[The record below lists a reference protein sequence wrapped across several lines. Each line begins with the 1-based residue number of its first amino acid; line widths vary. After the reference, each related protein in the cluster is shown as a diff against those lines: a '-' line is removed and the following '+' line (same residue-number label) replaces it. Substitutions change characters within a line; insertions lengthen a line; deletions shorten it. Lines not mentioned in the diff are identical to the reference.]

1 MVSVSRERKS
11 KKAGHLYA
19 PNAVQKG
26 LSGPGNIF
34 RNVSDAG
41 KLVTGIGYEN
51 MERSLI
57 RLEKEVIE

>member
-1 MVSVSRERKS
+1 M
-11 KKAGHLYA
+11 YA

-41 KLVTGIGYEN
+41 KLVTGIGYEKYGKKPDK
-51 MERSLI
+51 I
-57 RLEKEVIE
+57 RKRGDRVK

>member
-1 MVSVSRERKS
+1 M
-11 KKAGHLYA
+11 YA

-26 LSGPGNIF
+26 LSGPENIF